1 MPPVNGGVVPIF
13 TCGGRSNEGSLL
25 LLSQLTVC
33 LDTLLAVPYTSS
45 VCGNTVF
52 GVSLLWSLP
61 HSSVFSCTKQR
72 WGSRVLRLNSDLT
85 LEAVRTWCIARIRR
99 SLKAL
104 TYKSRWNRF

>member
-13 TCGGRSNEGSLL
+13 TCGGGSKEWPPLL
-25 LLSQLTVC
+25 FFQLTC
-33 LDTLLAVPYTSS
+33 FFCTLLAVPYTSS

-61 HSSVFSCTKQR
+61 RSSVFSCTKQR

-104 TYKSRWNRF
+104 T